1 MKLPGFAQAC
11 VVAVALAPL
20 IAVGTPAMSAS
31 AASWKAKADD
41 ARGDVF
47 YAWGPTRADA
57 AARVIDAC
65 VRDSTYAS
73 TCDIDWVSEV

>member
-1 MKLPGFAQAC
+1 MKLPRMAQAC
-11 VVAVALAPL
+11 VVAAALAPL

-47 YAWGPTRADA
+47 YAWGATRADA
-57 AARVIDAC
+57 AAHAINAC

-73 TCDIDWVSEV
+73 TCDIDWVTQV

>member
-1 MKLPGFAQAC
+1 MRLPRIAQAC
-11 VVAVALAPL
+11 IVAAALAPL
-20 IAVGTPAMSAS
+20 VVLGTSASAS

-47 YAWGPTRADA
+47 YAWGSTRADA
-57 AARVIDAC
+57 AAHAVDAC

-73 TCDIDWVSEV
+73 TCDIDWVAQV